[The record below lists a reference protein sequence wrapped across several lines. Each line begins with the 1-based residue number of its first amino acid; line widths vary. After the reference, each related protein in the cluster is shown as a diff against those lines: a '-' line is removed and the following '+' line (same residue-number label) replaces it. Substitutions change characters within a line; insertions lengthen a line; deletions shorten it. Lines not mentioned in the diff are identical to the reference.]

1 MTRGVLIVAHDTEH
15 VSYSTLSSICA
26 SLAGK
31 NLNLPVSLITD
42 SVSLENLKNNSF
54 QKFFDKIILTDK
66 PDNGNIR
73 VIDNRIT
80 DTFLNWNRSDV
91 YNLSPYQHTLLID
104 SDLLIFTDKFN
115 QFWDIDQDVI
125 LCESMLDF
133 DKSRLEYQDL
143 RVSDK
148 GPALRW
154 ATAVMFKSSKESQT
168 FFDLIKHI
176 KENYQYYAD
185 IFNFV
190 PFQYRNDISFT
201 LAEHIMYASTNDR
214 IYLPSLA
221 FTLQNENILTIDKD
235 NVRLILKNNDVLL
248 TIRNSD
254 VHVMNKSAIL
264 RFKEALL

>member
-1 MTRGVLIVAHDTEH
+1 
-15 VSYSTLSSICA
+15 
-26 SLAGK
+26 
-31 NLNLPVSLITD
+31 
-42 SVSLENLKNNSF
+42 
-54 QKFFDKIILTDK
+54 
-66 PDNGNIR
+66 
-73 VIDNRIT
+73 
-80 DTFLNWNRSDV
+80 
-91 YNLSPYQHTLLID
+91 
-104 SDLLIFTDKFN
+104 
-115 QFWDIDQDVI
+115 
-125 LCESMLDF
+125 
-133 DKSRLEYQDL
+133 
-143 RVSDK
+143 
-148 GPALRW
+148 
-154 ATAVMFKSSKESQT
+154 MFKSSKESQT